1 MYTHTY
7 TPAPCTDYLPSGSC
21 VGQLYPQ
28 QASFSNSAEHYL
40 KHIDELMNQTQATYA
55 SQPFDLVSAVFA
67 NQAAKHQMTSYQ
79 LVWLIYERKVLAE
92 RHKRDIQHRLGE
104 MFEARSIT
112 KMLNPADDGR
122 RLNTV
127 ERQIIDLERQ
137 EHDAEL
143 GLWKDTLEL
152 RTQLLEERT
161 EYQATRRR
169 INLLSGGQYGRV

>member
-1 MYTHTY
+1 MYQRNYFTLSHY
-7 TPAPCTDYLPSGSC
+7 GHSDSRSYLPDGDYLQAVNHSQTNNYLRE
-21 VGQLYPQ
+21 VDKLLEKAQ
-28 QASFSNSAEHYL
+28 QPYSSSS
-40 KHIDELMNQTQATYA
+40 D
-55 SQPFDLVSAVFA
+55 DLVSAVFA